1 MSSQCRYCGQEFTFP
16 NNCYRHER
24 NRCKVKDILPH
35 DTDLGPEVIPPRPF
49 VRPVEPLVEPPS
61 PTETTE
67 TTEPETV
74 ESVEPETGEP
84 TDLGSPTVH
93 VDPKTRKKF
102 VFDIFGDPMSP
113 NTLAALDEF
122 PESPT
127 SPVKQEKEI
136 SDMDPWDEFCDR
148 VKAVKLKDFRHLVNS
163 LRKAGLSKKRA
174 RIRAYNEML
183 SELQKVLRQQYIDHL
198 KWVHVLREDPIHDA
212 ILETRKKFQ
221 EEEGMD
227 FNEAVEAA
235 VNQRKY
241 LLNRVFQPMEEP
253 DTDEEDTDES
263 PDESPDDDMYES
275 PEEASP
281 EKDSPEEDMTVEED
295 SPEDEGSSP
304 KQFSQGPMGYIP
316 RPSSVFVGQY

>member
-1 MSSQCRYCGQEFTFP
+1 M
-16 NNCYRHER
+16 
-24 NRCKVKDILPH
+24 PH

-93 VDPKTRKKF
+93 VDPKTGKKF

-127 SPVKQEKEI
+127 SPVKQEEEI
-136 SDMDPWDEFCDR
+136 SDMDPWDEFRDR

-253 DTDEEDTDES
+253 DTDEEDMDEDDEEDEDESPDEDNMDADDEEDEDEDES
-263 PDESPDDDMYES
+263 PDESPDEHS
-275 PEEASP
+275 PEEGNERP
-281 EKDSPEEDMTVEED
+281 RYDPF
-295 SPEDEGSSP
+295 G
-304 KQFSQGPMGYIP
+304 IP
-316 RPSSVFVGQY
+316 PSFTQPL